1 MLNDPARVERGWV
14 DTRASAV
21 TQKQICWRELA
32 YLIAITKAFNLDQL
46 NDLSVN
52 HSAGWQH
59 RRDRAAPAADHIS
72 DREA

>member
-1 MLNDPARVERGWV
+1 MVRTLSPDFA
-14 DTRASAV
+14 
-21 TQKQICWRELA
+21 IWRD
-32 YLIAITKAFNLDQL
+32 LILDQL

-52 HSAGWQH
+52 HSAGSQH